1 VRLGEEGVK
10 ILEVNTELRGGK
22 LYATIRAVVDGV
34 EEVCKIV
41 FYRRPGRGRFFDLH
55 VRGVEA
61 KARAEKLRGANQR
74 VAQNL
79 ARRPTAGLVSEAQ
92 AGT

>member
-1 VRLGEEGVK
+1 VGLGGEGVK
-10 ILEVNTELRGGK
+10 ILEVSTELRGDK
-22 LYATIRAVVDGV
+22 LYATIRAAVDGV
-34 EEVCKIV
+34 EEVYKIQIL
-41 FYRRPGRGRFFDLH
+41 PPAKAAGFDLH

-61 KARAEKLRGANQR
+61 KARAEKLRGASR
-74 VAQNL
+74 REAQNL